1 MRYIDIKGGVKLP
14 LYFDLFALAEAE
26 ESAGTLNTWDD
37 QLASSKR
44 VDTLSN
50 LIAALGN
57 SGLRAENLDPVLAPE
72 WVKKHL
78 LVHKIYEYQNTVIT
92 AIMDGNR
99 TEEVEQNT
107 ERDLVLE
114 RIKKVRVNE
123 DLPSAASS
131 TTL

>member
-26 ESAGTLNTWDD
+26 ESVGTMNTWDD
-37 QLASSKR
+37 QLASGKR
-44 VDTLSN
+44 VDTLAN
-50 LIAALGN
+50 LITALGN
-57 SGLRAENLDPVLAPE
+57 SGLRAENLDAALTPE

-78 LVHKIYEYQNTVIT
+78 IVHKLNEYNAAVIM

-114 RIKKVRVNE
+114 RIKKARVNE
-123 DLPSAASS
+123 GLPSAASS